1 MEQCFLCTLTFLPQS
16 DWSSFTPSAAS
27 FKSSLISITSLGSTS
42 PESTNVCQMET
53 LEWLG
58 RFFYSVGETDLDS
71 VVRVLKIECHCH
83 RSSQST
89 RANIENPAK
98 NESRQAHFADDC
110 GFVRCSLKRRE
121 SQEHSQL

>member
-1 MEQCFLCTLTFLPQS
+1 MSCDSIPSCHDGHVSGRLQASPRLSTCKLDYRCGQVRLLCPSCLQMEQCFLCTLTFLPQS

-58 RFFYSVGETDLDS
+58 RFFYSVGKLTWTAS
-71 VVRVLKIECHCH
+71 YA
-83 RSSQST
+83 S
-89 RANIENPAK
+89 
-98 NESRQAHFADDC
+98 
-110 GFVRCSLKRRE
+110 
-121 SQEHSQL
+121 